1 MAQEDSTEA
10 EMASE
15 GSEDTVRSSPARRAL
30 KIGGGIILGL
40 ILLVLLAVAALH
52 TGPGKRFVANQI
64 ANLAFANG
72 SNIETGRIDGPLY
85 GRLIL
90 RNLKI
95 SSPKGGFLTS
105 PSFSLDW
112 WPFQT
117 LQK

>member
-40 ILLVLLAVAALH
+40 ILLVLLAVAALN

-72 SNIETGRIDGPLY
+72 
-85 GRLIL
+85 
-90 RNLKI
+90 LKI
-95 SSPKGGFLTS
+95 ERSEEHTPELQSLMRISYAVFCLKKKKQTQQNEKQPQQQPK
-105 PSFSLDW
+105 
-112 WPFQT
+112 Q
-117 LQK
+117 